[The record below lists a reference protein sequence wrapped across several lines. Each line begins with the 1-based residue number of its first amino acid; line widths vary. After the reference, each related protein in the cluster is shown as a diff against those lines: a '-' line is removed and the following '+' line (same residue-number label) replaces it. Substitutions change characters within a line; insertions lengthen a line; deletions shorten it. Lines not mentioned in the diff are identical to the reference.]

1 MTAEH
6 AKRVAR
12 EALERGGDPN
22 LARRILGSALTG
34 QEGGRVLERRLEALL
49 DTVPE
54 EEDRLYLARVA
65 WGSEAE

>member
-6 AKRVAR
+6 AKQVAR
-12 EALERGGDPN
+12 EALKRGGDPN
-22 LARRILGSALTG
+22 LARRILGSTLTG
-34 QEGGRVLERRLEALL
+34 HKGGRVLERRLEALL

-65 WGSEAE
+65 WGPEAE

>member
-12 EALERGGDPN
+12 EALERGEDPN
-22 LARRILGSALTG
+22 LARRILGSAFTG
-34 QEGGRVLERRLEALL
+34 REGGRVLERRLEALL

-54 EEDRLYLARVA
+54 ERDRLYLARVA
-65 WGSEAE
+65 WGPGTE

>member
-12 EALERGGDPN
+12 EALKRGGDPN
-22 LARRILGSALTG
+22 LARRIIESTLTG
-34 QEGGRVLERRLEALL
+34 QKGGRVLERRPEALL

-54 EEDRLYLARVA
+54 ERDRLYLARMA
-65 WGSEAE
+65 WGPGTE

>member
-1 MTAEH
+1 MTAER

-12 EALERGGDPN
+12 EALKRGADPN
-22 LARRILGSALTG
+22 LARRILGSGLTG
-34 QEGGRVLERRLEALL
+34 RVGGRVLERRLEALL

-54 EEDRLYLARVA
+54 EGDRLYLARMA